1 MMRQHVHRSPIPAPV
16 GVVGKGISA
25 GYLPEGQIFY
35 GRNRFP
41 DGTDLRLR
49 EGHKSPFFLR
59 SCAGQDQG
67 ADSESPRGCALE
79 ILLPTVARRVRYFPE
94 GSTIKG
100 GMAKEYIEGRDGN
113 YYVTGTRISLDS
125 IVHAFRRGES
135 PETICQ
141 NFELLRL
148 EEVYGA
154 IAYYL
159 ANQADID
166 AYLIRQSEKW
176 AEGRRDA
183 DPLPA
188 NLRERLMRARDE
200 LHTTR
205 PS

>member
-1 MMRQHVHRSPIPAPV
+1 MEQ
-16 GVVGKGISA
+16 
-25 GYLPEGQIFY
+25 
-35 GRNRFP
+35 
-41 DGTDLRLR
+41 
-49 EGHKSPFFLR
+49 
-59 SCAGQDQG
+59 
-67 ADSESPRGCALE
+67 
-79 ILLPTVARRVRYFPE
+79 
-94 GSTIKG
+94 
-100 GMAKEYIEGRDGN
+100 RDGN
-113 YYVTGTRISLDS
+113 YYVAGTRISLDS

-166 AYLIRQSEKW
+166 VYLIRQSGKW

-183 DPLPA
+183 DPLPV

-200 LHTTR
+200 LHTAR
-205 PS
+205 LS